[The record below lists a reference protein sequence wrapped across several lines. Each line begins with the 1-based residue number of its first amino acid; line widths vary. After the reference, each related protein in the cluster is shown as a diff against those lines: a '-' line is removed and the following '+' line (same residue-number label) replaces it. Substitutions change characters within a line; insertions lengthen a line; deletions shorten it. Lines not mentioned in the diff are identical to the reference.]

1 MGESWS
7 SSFPKPLSVF
17 HLSHH
22 KVQSISKVRT
32 TQNGQHTTCRVF
44 CDLYQPLKLIPV
56 REVIKLLKL
65 IKAETNTPGH
75 YKQGLSGHILKNVI
89 FLRQIKDFYLSRS
102 SEWYGDWKPQTCTF
116 CKTSFPHLMATEDF
130 KRCEEKTKWKLISNS
145 VPLLIKQRKCKL
157 KVAYLYQNM
166 VK

>member
-1 MGESWS
+1 MGGSWS
-7 SSFPKPLSVF
+7 SSFPKPLCVF
-17 HLSHH
+17 HLSHQ
-22 KVQSISKVRT
+22 KVQSISKVQT
-32 TQNGQHTTCRVF
+32 TQNGQHTTCGVF
-44 CDLYQPLKLIPV
+44 CDLYQTLKLIPV

-75 YKQGLSGHILKNVI
+75 YKHSLSGHILNNVI

-102 SEWYGDWKPQTCTF
+102 SEWYGDCKPRPCTF

-130 KRCEEKTKWKLISNS
+130 KWWKEKTKWKLISNS

-157 KVAYLYQNM
+157 KVVYLYQNIL
-166 VK
+166 K